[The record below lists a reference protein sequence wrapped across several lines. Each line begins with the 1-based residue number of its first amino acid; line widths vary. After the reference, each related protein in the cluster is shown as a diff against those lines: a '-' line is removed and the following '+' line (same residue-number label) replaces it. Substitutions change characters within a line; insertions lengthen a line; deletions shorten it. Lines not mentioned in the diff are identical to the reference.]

1 MTRELANN
9 WNWLMPLRRPL
20 PGDARRRTATR
31 NASPGPFGAPGG
43 LRSEN
48 VGYSDYR
55 LAFFMNSFY
64 DTNDVLSSSR
74 RTSSVSLQRYMPACG
89 LCAIGLSSSFR
100 WHSGESFD
108 QAEDLRLEL
117 ESPHW
122 GPNRPWGLIP
132 VGSKSKWTPAGP
144 YRPACALIH

>member
-1 MTRELANN
+1 MARLGAKFVTRELANN

-31 NASPGPFGAPGG
+31 NASPGPFGAPCG

-48 VGYSDYR
+48 VGFSDYR
-55 LAFFMNSFY
+55 LEFFMNSFY

-74 RTSSVSLQRYMPACG
+74 RTSSVSLQGYMPACG

-108 QAEDLRLEL
+108 RAEGKVRVVVAAMFRVDY
-117 ESPHW
+117 
-122 GPNRPWGLIP
+122 
-132 VGSKSKWTPAGP
+132 VGRRGS
-144 YRPACALIH
+144 